1 MFKLKLLANTLA
13 FVIYCRK
20 FDVNQYLT
28 PDDLL
33 VKRTEEEPNAEVSD
47 NDNSEVYSVEILAQ
61 ANSVQYTSVTVTL

>member
-13 FVIYCRK
+13 FMIYCRK
-20 FDVNQYLT
+20 CDVNQYLT

-47 NDNSEVYSVEILAQ
+47 NDNSEDYSVEILAQ